1 MNRVYARN
9 MGGRFYQP
17 PIMVDYRY
25 YSIVNYIFIFGGFIM
40 ETNIALEIFGYI
52 GTVLVIVSMMMTS
65 VLKLRIINVCGGI
78 ISMIYS
84 IFYNAW
90 PVVIMN
96 ACLIVINVF
105 QTIRQ
110 LRRKTEFSCVKVGC
124 DDKSL
129 EFMLSIYRDDIA
141 KYFAK
146 LDISKITGEVYM
158 IYSGSKCAGV
168 LAGSRE
174 DNVFRVDI
182 DYTTPEYRDFKVGRF
197 IFPELK
203 EEGIALVVGNAGNT
217 EHEKYLEK
225 MGFVKENNEMVKKL

>member
-1 MNRVYARN
+1 
-9 MGGRFYQP
+9 
-17 PIMVDYRY
+17 
-25 YSIVNYIFIFGGFIM
+25 M
-40 ETNIALEIFGYI
+40 ETNIALEIFGYV

-110 LRRKTEFSCVKVGC
+110 LRRKTEFARIKVGT

-129 EFMLSIYRDDIA
+129 EFMLSVYREDII
-141 KYFAK
+141 KYFPQF
-146 LDISKITGEVYM
+146 DVSKITGEVYM
-158 IYSGSKCAGV
+158 VYAGSKCAGV
-168 LAGSRE
+168 FAGQRE
-174 DNVFRVDI
+174 GNVFRVEL

-203 EEGIALVVGNAGNT
+203 AEGIEAVVGNIGNT
-217 EHEKYLEK
+217 DHERYLEK

>member
-1 MNRVYARN
+1 
-9 MGGRFYQP
+9 
-17 PIMVDYRY
+17 
-25 YSIVNYIFIFGGFIM
+25 M

-52 GTVLVIVSMMMTS
+52 GTILVIVSMMMTS

-96 ACLIVINVF
+96 ACLIIINVF

-110 LRRKTEFSCVKVGC
+110 LRRKTEFNRIRVGEN
-124 DDKSL
+124 DKSL
-129 EFMLSIYRDDIA
+129 KFILAVYKEDIA
-141 KYFAK
+141 KYFPQFDAS
-146 LDISKITGEVYM
+146 DIQGDVYM
-158 IYSGSKCAGV
+158 IYAGAKCAGV

-174 DNVFRVDI
+174 GDVFRVDI

-225 MGFVKENNEMVKKL
+225 MGFVKENNELVKKL